1 MANIMTLFEQSEKYK
16 AGEVIIHEGEKNRDL
31 YVLSE
36 GTLEVSVSDK
46 SKKIVVSEINPPEI
60 LGEISFLNG
69 SPRTATVSAKT
80 DVEMFI
86 LSYKK
91 VQQELSNTEDRIQA
105 ARRFFNANVRDLNTR
120 LEVFPSNLLGSAF
133 HFQAYEYFEVE
144 RSVIRDVVDVNFDA
158 AGESRRNDAET
169 AN

>member
-91 VQQELSNTEDRIQA
+91 VQQELSNIPKWFRMILLAFTNRMKSCDATIKEYDQK
-105 ARRFFNANVRDLNTR
+105 VKQ
-120 LEVFPSNLLGSAF
+120 LEAEIAKLK
-133 HFQAYEYFEVE
+133 
-144 RSVIRDVVDVNFDA
+144 
-158 AGESRRNDAET
+158 ES
-169 AN
+169 